1 MPKFGLSLSLAVAL
15 IFSGSVCSAQTHI
28 ARLEN
33 NPQQDINWMLDLEN
47 HKILDRSAY
56 LDRLQKLRSKLEEQE
71 KGKSDA
77 KLQLQAR
84 IRLLAVYNAL
94 GLSAQANAVAIK
106 LEKTPS
112 EFGNYALQ
120 DYYRDNKAKLVKV
133 LCSSMELAKH
143 KPGGPPICAQLVR
156 IGDLFYQLRDMVVA
170 EKYYGQAYQ
179 IAVNGI
185 NHPAQPDGYPR
196 SIEIGAFN
204 AYACFLAD
212 RNRIAEARGLIEKA
226 FEYCEDN
233 SHYSLSCGYGGF
245 DDFGAFMTI
254 IERKDPALYAKLF
267 KRWQTIVARNPRVGV
282 LAKDG
287 HEVTKPQFAS
297 ISSFSEGSAVAQ
309 DLLTRRFGYIDKN
322 GAWKLPPTFIDA
334 NPFSKGIATAVISH
348 GVLPVDTAGQYV
360 SFSLIDSEGKEIK
373 NLGDSYATPFE
384 GDIFVT
390 SRTRHPRGC
399 NVVSNIVDRS
409 GEILYSGLIHGLW
422 EKNGQHYSIF
432 VPTFQTA
439 SGCEISAGGFMI
451 AFSVVPDEARYGH
464 YKLVQ
469 EDWDPTAKDKMQ
481 ELSFDYIGQ
490 VLKERRSKEDS
501 CRIGW
506 DNNVVYLLDRSG
518 KKISKDYYNIVRLE
532 ANCFKICE
540 MSHGFGLIDATGAV
554 IVPPKYEEIRV
565 MSDGLAA
572 FQMKQKWGFV
582 NDKGQEVVPAK
593 YDAVGDFHEGLTFYR
608 R

>member
-1 MPKFGLSLSLAVAL
+1 MPKFGLSLSLIVAL
-15 IFSGSVCSAQTHI
+15 VFSGSVSAQTHI

-33 NPQQDINWMLDLEN
+33 NPEQDINWMLDLER
-47 HKILDRSAY
+47 HKILDRPAY
-56 LDRLQKLRSKLEEQE
+56 LDRLEKLRLKLEGQGI
-71 KGKSDA
+71 GKADA
-77 KLQLQAR
+77 KLQLETR
-84 IRLLAVYNAL
+84 IRLLVVYKAL
-94 GLSAQANAVAIK
+94 GLSAKANALANK
-106 LEKTPS
+106 LEKSPS

-120 DYYRDNKAKLVKV
+120 DYYRGNKKKLVEV
-133 LCSSMELAKH
+133 LCSSLELTKH
-143 KPGGPPICAQLVR
+143 KSGAPPVCAQLLR
-156 IGDLFYQLRDMVVA
+156 IGDLFYQLKDMVSA
-170 EKYYGQAYQ
+170 EKYYGKAYQ
-179 IAVNGI
+179 LALNGI
-185 NHPAQPDGYPR
+185 NHPAQPDDYPR

-212 RNRIAEARGLIEKA
+212 RNRIAEARPIIERA
-226 FEYCEDN
+226 FEYWEDD

-245 DDFGAFMTI
+245 DGFGAFLSI
-254 IERKDPALYAKLF
+254 IEKKDPKLFAKLS
-267 KRWQTIVARNPRVGV
+267 KRWQAVVVNSLVVGI

-287 HEVTKPQFAS
+287 REVTKPQFVS
-297 ISSFSEGSAVAQ
+297 ISAFSEGSAVAR
-309 DLLTRRFGYIDKN
+309 DLLTMRYGYIDKK

-334 NPFSKGIATAVISH
+334 NPFSKDIATAVLSH
-348 GVLPVDTAGQYV
+348 GLLPVDTAGQYV

-390 SRTRHPRGC
+390 SRTKHPRGC

-409 GEILYSGLIHGLW
+409 GEVLYSGLVDSLF

-432 VPTFQTA
+432 IPTFQTA

-451 AFSVVPDEARYGH
+451 AFSVAADETRNGH
-464 YKLVQ
+464 YQLIQ
-469 EDWDPTAKDKMQ
+469 EDWEPTVKDKMQ
-481 ELSFDYIGQ
+481 ELSFDHIGQ
-490 VLKERRSKEDS
+490 IVKERRCKDDS
-501 CRIGW
+501 CQIGW

-518 KKISKDYYNIVRLE
+518 KKISKDYYNIVRLG
-532 ANCFKICE
+532 ANCFKVCE

-554 IVPPKYEEIRV
+554 MVPPKYDEIRV

-593 YDAVGDFHEGLTFYR
+593 YDEVGDFHEGLTFYR